1 MINDDEINI
10 KIELLK
16 DKNTGKLS
24 IAVRFDTKASNIS
37 FENNQ
42 CIWIPTLAEK
52 DLLND
57 AFRLV
62 YKTNSNLDFQTK
74 TVKETREIK
83 EIDQPNKKEDIVQ
96 EENSEDDEIGTIGE
110 TGEIIEETIEKHAKK
125 EEPLK
130 EADEHTI
137 IDRVLSQK
145 KKGKWRKIE

>member
-10 KIELLK
+10 KLELLK

-42 CIWIPTLAEK
+42 CIWIPTSAEK

-57 AFRLV
+57 AFKLV
-62 YKTNSNLDFQTK
+62 YKTNSHLEVQTK
-74 TVKETREIK
+74 TKETTEPRK
-83 EIDQPNKKEDIVQ
+83 ENAIHEEDD
-96 EENSEDDEIGTIGE
+96 ENDEIGTIEE
-110 TGEIIEETIEKHAKK
+110 TGEIIEETIEKHVRR

-137 IDRVLSQK
+137 IDKVLSQK